1 MGGDPESMGDMNM
14 WNFLIP
20 TVAAAILVLLGL
32 IETGTEVWVF

>member
-20 TVAAAILVLLGL
+20 TVAAAIFVLLGL
-32 IETGTEVWVF
+32 IEAGAEIWVF